1 MTIHVVGGV
10 YSEYCVRPEWNNLYG
25 SAGRAAVAIAR
36 MDAEVSLHSYFTKE
50 SGEQFEADFIWYD
63 KLQLVMT
70 PAEKLTRFWYMH
82 DSAPPSIAGRPAIA
96 EPAIAVNE
104 RKVVRFGILDGDAV
118 VHADWAVY
126 DPQNMG
132 AVTSFSANGST
143 AKHLALVLNAYEA
156 QAMAN
161 AFGQSPQE
169 CAKLLAEQQGAEV
182 VIIKMGPSG
191 ALVWANGHAQ
201 TVPAYK
207 TSNVWK
213 IGSGDCFV
221 AHFALAWMN
230 EGCAPHVAAERASR
244 ATAYYCERMTLPTR
258 DEMKGYAPQPVE
270 PSADFTAGTKRQVY
284 LAGPFFDL
292 AQVWIVEEARRNLLE
307 VGLKVFS
314 PVHEIGYGKAQ
325 QVVQQD
331 LDAIKASDIV
341 FAIADGLDAGTLY
354 EIGYAR
360 ALGKPVV
367 VYSER
372 ESDESLKMAEGSD
385 CIICRN
391 YTTALY
397 STLWKAAEI

>member
-10 YSEYCVRPEWNNLYG
+10 YSEYCVRPKWNELFG
-25 SAGRAAVAIAR
+25 SAGRAAVGLAR
-36 MDAEVSLHSYFTKE
+36 MDADVTLHSYFTKE
-50 SGEQFEADFIWYD
+50 SSEQFKADVVWYD
-63 KLQLVMT
+63 RLQVVETLSQ
-70 PAEKLTRFWYMH
+70 ELTRFWYMH
-82 DSAPPSIAGRPAIA
+82 DSAKPSIHARPANPD
-96 EPAIAVNE
+96 PAIVVAEV
-104 RKVVRFGILDGDAV
+104 KIVRFGILDGDAV

-132 AVTSFSANGST
+132 TATSFSANGST
-143 AKHLALVLNAYEA
+143 AKHLALVLNMYEA

-161 AFGQSPQE
+161 AFGQAPEE
-169 CAKLLAEQQGAEV
+169 CARILAQQQGAEV
-182 VIIKMGPSG
+182 VVIKMGPAG
-191 ALVWANGHAQ
+191 ALIWADGQTQ
-201 TVPAYK
+201 TVPAYR

-230 EGCAPHVAAERASR
+230 DGCSPKEAAERASR
-244 ATAYYCERMTLPTR
+244 ATAYYCERMSLPTR
-258 DEMKGYAPQPVE
+258 GELNGYAPPPVQPSSE
-270 PSADFTAGTKRQVY
+270 FMAGVKRQVY

-292 AQVWIVEEARRNLLE
+292 AQVWMVEEARRNLLE
-307 VGLKVFS
+307 SGLKVFS
-314 PVHEIGYGKAQ
+314 PVHEIGYGNAE

-331 LDAIKASDIV
+331 LDAIQASDIV
-341 FAIADGLDAGTLY
+341 FAITDGLDAGTMY

-372 ESDESLKMAEGSD
+372 ESDNSLKMAEGSD
-385 CIICRN
+385 CTVCRS

-397 STLWKAAEI
+397 TTLWKAAEL